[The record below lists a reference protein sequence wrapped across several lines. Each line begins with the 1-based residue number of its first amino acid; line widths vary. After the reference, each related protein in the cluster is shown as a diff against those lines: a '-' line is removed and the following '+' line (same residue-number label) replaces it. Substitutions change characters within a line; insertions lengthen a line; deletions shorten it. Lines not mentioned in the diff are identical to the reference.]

1 MSGNNSL
8 KQNSIASKN
17 LLMSTVS
24 GALFGG
30 GIAGVFMASYYFID
44 EAIFNNAHDN
54 IIFYLIAGACA
65 IFASSEIKKLNQ

>member
-8 KQNSIASKN
+8 QQNSIASKN

-30 GIAGVFMASYYFID
+30 GIAGIFMASYYFID
-44 EAIFNNAHDN
+44 EAIFNNPHDN